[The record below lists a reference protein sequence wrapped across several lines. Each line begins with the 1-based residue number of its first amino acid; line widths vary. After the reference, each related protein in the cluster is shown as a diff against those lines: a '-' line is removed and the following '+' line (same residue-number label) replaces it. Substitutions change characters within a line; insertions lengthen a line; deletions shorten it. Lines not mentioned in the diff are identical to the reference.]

1 MPLSEKDVLKIAK
14 LSRIQLKGGQVQY
27 FQKEI
32 SSILEWMTM
41 LNEVDTKNIPQMMSV
56 SDQTLP
62 LREDIVHDGNIAD
75 EILKNAP
82 NAGYGCFIVPKVV
95 E

>member
-1 MPLSEKDVLKIAK
+1 MSLSEKDVLKIAK
-14 LSRIQLKGGQVQY
+14 LSRIQLKEGQVQY

-32 SSILEWMTM
+32 SSILEWVAM
-41 LNEVDTKNIPQMMSV
+41 LNEVDTKDVPQMTSV

-62 LREDIVHDGNIAD
+62 LRKDIVHDGNVAD
-75 EILKNAP
+75 EVLKNAP